1 MVFLV
6 STLHKKLNNV
16 PCNPTQNDGALEK
29 STSLPPASFSTWLYF
44 DPRTEEQEKRQC
56 SENTTALDHGRY
68 VLWWWMLLTW
78 VCRGPSHD
86 LQIHVYL
93 VIRTFLATQ
102 TGCWNTAGEERK
114 ICGVKWHPHLHPHPL
129 VSLDHCFV
137 TPTRKRQWDRTGWQL
152 GEIRHMMA
160 HRGAKNPHWTDPEPA
175 LLAGVHHF
183 RALGLFIEPLRGK
196 HVSGRWSVAC
206 VFSAGIRPLGCSK
219 IAKL

>member
-129 VSLDHCFV
+129 VSLDHCCV
-137 TPTRKRQWDRTGWQL
+137 TPTTLPEETTVRQNWVAAWWDQAYDGSPGSKKSALNRPRAGAPGWRPSLPRPGLIYRTSQR
-152 GEIRHMMA
+152 EAR
-160 HRGAKNPHWTDPEPA
+160 E
-175 LLAGVHHF
+175 
-183 RALGLFIEPLRGK
+183 RAVEC
-196 HVSGRWSVAC
+196 SVC
-206 VFSAGIRPLGCSK
+206 FLCRD
-219 IAKL
+219 